1 MMIGSGAAHQLT
13 SVITPTPVHHR
24 ASVVEDCAS
33 RLCCLHRELPPQ
45 ACNPHITMNSAL
57 HIFDNE
63 DDYRKRIV
71 GDPKDT
77 VYQIILSAIFGV
89 GALITFC
96 VRSSRQACWRH
107 T

>member
-1 MMIGSGAAHQLT
+1 
-13 SVITPTPVHHR
+13 
-24 ASVVEDCAS
+24 
-33 RLCCLHRELPPQ
+33 
-45 ACNPHITMNSAL
+45 MNSAF

-96 VRSSRQACWRH
+96 VSSSRQAFWAN

>member
-1 MMIGSGAAHQLT
+1 M
-13 SVITPTPVHHR
+13 
-24 ASVVEDCAS
+24 
-33 RLCCLHRELPPQ
+33 
-45 ACNPHITMNSAL
+45 MNSAF

-96 VRSSRQACWRH
+96 VSSSRQAFWAN